1 MSTPES
7 DKKGP
12 PPKNPKLD
20 DIIYFKEEILKEFK
34 QFQGSIKS
42 IFDSQNITYTEKFDN
57 YDLKIQ
63 AMSEKILSISSQ
75 LSGNIL
81 FTEKMD
87 NLFNTTNKLKDS
99 LSVLEIKTNTE
110 LKELR
115 SLNYQCEKLISD
127 NIIYTGIIG
136 NKAKFRDFHEF
147 IDHTLSNISTLNTF
161 KDKALNDIKN
171 NKKNIDNINQGIKLK
186 FDTLTK
192 NNKEYT
198 NKIVEKV
205 EERINNFY
213 KEYDSKLEKIKYE
226 NEEIDKNL
234 KDKMEYLSKNFR
246 SYEQFVNSLDNCK
259 HEINKLW
266 DSSDNLS
273 KLINQHQNE
282 YNEIVHKINYLSD
295 SFEESLKLIKN
306 LPMNKFKGSSIFMGK
321 DSDQE
326 NKLSVMNNNTTT
338 KRPIKRRSV
347 LKDYIEGKIGVDELK
362 TGKMNIKEYKTFDL
376 DSDNLITN
384 NKISKEIDISIQ
396 KGIMMENTINDNLLN
411 EINDY
416 SRFKP
421 RNYFIW
427 NNQYNK
433 KINVA
438 EKDLN
443 AWTYNDIKLDKNSNI
458 KKAEI
463 YVLEDVRDKDKIM
476 YNQNSSMPN
485 FRTFYQKMFENKIK
499 EVKIPIHDYNMDEKI
514 KKIKNDLNKTY
525 MKSSMDIITS
535 ISLKNHQK
543 NQTYLEK
550 KMKNGKL
557 PMLDYKKDKNNIY
570 KNDSSKIGSYLKY
583 SFDHKYKSFD
593 FSNNNKYGN
602 ISPENKK
609 LNQKQNFLQAEN
621 KKEYID
627 KK

>member
-42 IFDSQNITYTEKFDN
+42 IFDSQNITYTEKFDS